1 MTRIL
6 IAEDD
11 PLIGS
16 FLEKGF
22 RANGFT
28 TFLTGDG
35 EQAQALGLSDEFDL
49 LLLDMGLNSRDGFHV
64 LQELRS
70 RGKTLPILVLTGRRE
85 RDVVMCLE
93 GGADDYMTK
102 PFHFDELLAR
112 VKTRLRT
119 TGTQEADVLTAG
131 QIRLDLRTRR
141 ATVGENTVDLTA
153 REFALLETLIRHAD
167 NVLSREQL
175 LSHVWG
181 YSFDPTTNLVN
192 VYVNSLRKKLGA
204 GHDPD
209 GPRRRLQA
217 LRVGLAARTCGT
229 GSRPDA
235 RPGSGTMRK
244 TQINE
249 LSPWFDGT
257 LIRRFHTGAGSFG
270 CDLSDIRRLT
280 GLWRP
285 GLTRPAER
293 RSGPPPTRR
302 RGHEHV
308 CSPPADPARRRRCL
322 CALRLPPAEPRGRE
336 CGLALAGRGSHGRLP
351 EPARSGPPRPR
362 TASTRG
368 RQRPHDLR
376 PGRDPAERAPPPP
389 RAPRPGSARDR
400 NDRVERGGGRA
411 LGECVRS
418 RSRDLHGQQHCRS
431 SRHESRRRHLQHRR
445 VLGKHVHAPRRDP

>member
-1 MTRIL
+1 VPRIL

-64 LQELRS
+64 LQELRM

-119 TGTQEADVLTAG
+119 TGTQEADVLSAG
-131 QIRLDLRTRR
+131 EVRLDLKTRR
-141 ATVGENTVDLTA
+141 ASVGDKAVDLTA

-192 VYVNSLRKKLGA
+192 VYVNSLRKKLG
-204 GHDPD
+204 
-209 GPRRRLQA
+209 
-217 LRVGLAARTCGT
+217 
-229 GSRPDA
+229 
-235 RPGSGTMRK
+235 
-244 TQINE
+244 
-249 LSPWFDGT
+249 
-257 LIRRFHTGAGSFG
+257 
-270 CDLSDIRRLT
+270 SDIIQTVRGVGYRL
-280 GLWRP
+280 
-285 GLTRPAER
+285 
-293 RSGPPPTRR
+293 SG
-302 RGHEHV
+302 
-308 CSPPADPARRRRCL
+308 
-322 CALRLPPAEPRGRE
+322 
-336 CGLALAGRGSHGRLP
+336 
-351 EPARSGPPRPR
+351 
-362 TASTRG
+362 
-368 RQRPHDLR
+368 
-376 PGRDPAERAPPPP
+376 
-389 RAPRPGSARDR
+389 
-400 NDRVERGGGRA
+400 
-411 LGECVRS
+411 
-418 RSRDLHGQQHCRS
+418 
-431 SRHESRRRHLQHRR
+431 
-445 VLGKHVHAPRRDP
+445 